1 MVIRWR
7 KLLNIHEYRRRR
19 LASEIRTGLHCADDL
34 LTPEDR
40 LKGQELLDKLLNTE
54 PVSMAVKIA
63 SKGHRNIQYTGK
75 RTGTGNFLDLLAV
88 VGAVAFGIRALF
100 FQPFQIPTGSMQPT
114 LFGRH
119 YLEKTAVGRPALGK
133 SPVSDFLLYGS
144 VKAKEKLIASGD
156 LDYISQ
162 HSKWG
167 MPWTRVCIGGVPY
180 ELPGTPIHVAEY
192 AGIPL
197 QPPQEFTRDTALG
210 DGFWSL
216 GDHLFVERFSLY
228 LAPVKRGDI
237 MVFSTRGLHDSDGDL
252 LSQSGFYY
260 VKRVAA
266 LPGDTVKITGSQL
279 YVKPRG
285 ADSFV
290 PVQSL
295 DKRFEKIYSGRGG
308 YQGHQSGMGSWPF
321 ANGREYTL
329 PDDGYLMLGDNTAF
343 SKDSRY
349 FGPVPHRNLIGRPGW
364 VFWPFSRRWGWPD
377 QVSALPEPTGEA
389 MYTTFKV
396 MWKQ

>member
-1 MVIRWR
+1 MFDFFNKR
-7 KLLNIHEYRRRR
+7 KKRKFLSELRARRH
-19 LASEIRTGLHCADDL
+19 AEDDL
-34 LTPEDR
+34 LTPEQKEAFDGVIAAFADSDP
-40 LKGQELLDKLLNTE
+40 KDFKNAAAA
-54 PVSMAVKIA
+54 AVERSNRIVPPY
-63 SKGHRNIQYTGK
+63 SWLRNL
-75 RTGTGNFLDLLAV
+75 LDLLIV
-88 VGAVAFGIRALF
+88 VGAVAFGIRGLF
-100 FQPFQIPTGSMQPT
+100 FQPFKIPTGSMQPT
-114 LFGRH
+114 LYGIH
-119 YLEKTAVGRPALGK
+119 YMESTPLGK
-133 SPVSDFLLYGS
+133 KLPSFLNYALFSARRARLEVKESGEVVFHGYSNGFFSDNVEFSIGS
-144 VKAKEKLIASGD
+144 TRYTLPGAPRKVMEYSGLEEGSSLSAGVVKA
-156 LDYISQ
+156 
-162 HSKWG
+162 
-167 MPWTRVCIGGVPY
+167 
-180 ELPGTPIHVAEY
+180 
-192 AGIPL
+192 
-197 QPPQEFTRDTALG
+197 
-210 DGFWSL
+210 DGFLSL

-364 VFWPFSRRWGWPD
+364 VFWPFSRRWGWSD